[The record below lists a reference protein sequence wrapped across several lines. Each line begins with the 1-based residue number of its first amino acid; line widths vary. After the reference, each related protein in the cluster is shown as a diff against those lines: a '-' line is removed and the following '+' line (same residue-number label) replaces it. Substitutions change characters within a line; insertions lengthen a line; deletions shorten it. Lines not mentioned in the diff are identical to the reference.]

1 MEFDRSINFKTLSAK
16 LAILFILLICT
27 SLFSL
32 LLGSASINIVELF
45 SSFSASSTGTIQE
58 IIFNIRIPRLLLAI
72 GVGGGLSVAG
82 AVFQSL
88 LMNPLAD
95 PYILGVSSG
104 GSFGAVFALL
114 LGLSFMWVE
123 LFSIIGASIVILLVF
138 IIGHRFG
145 KLQPNILLLTGV
157 MIGAFF
163 SAAILLLLT
172 FLNDTL
178 RTAIFWLVGNL
189 AMADNFSAYYI
200 VVLSLILSVVL
211 SLFGYKLNLLAMGD
225 EDASNLG
232 LNPKKIKSVIYILA
246 SVLVGIIVSVSGI
259 IGFVGLLIPHFVR
272 ILFGSDNR
280 IVVPASFLVGAI
292 FLVFTDTIAR
302 TVILPSELPVGVV
315 TAMIGAPVFIY
326 LLKKRTSY

>member
-1 MEFDRSINFKTLSAK
+1 MEFNRSVNFKSLMVK
-16 LAILFILLICT
+16 LAILFSLLVLT

-32 LLGSASINIVELF
+32 LLGSVNINISDLL
-45 SSFSASSTGTIQE
+45 SSISGNSSDTIQE
-58 IIFNIRIPRLLLAI
+58 IIYNIRIPRLLLAI

-104 GSFGAVFALL
+104 GSFGAVLALL
-114 LGLSFMWVE
+114 LGLSFIWVE
-123 LFSIIGASIVILLVF
+123 LFSVIGASIVILLVF
-138 IIGHRFG
+138 LIGHRFG

-163 SAAILLLLT
+163 SALILLLLT

-200 VVLSLILSVVL
+200 IIFSLILSIFL
-211 SLFGYKLNLLAMGD
+211 SFFGYKLNLLAMGD

-232 LNPKKIKSVIYILA
+232 LNPKRIKSIIYILA

-259 IGFVGLLIPHFVR
+259 IGFVGLLIPHVVR
-272 ILFGSDNR
+272 IIFGSDNR

-315 TAMIGAPVFIY
+315 TALIGAPAFIY
-326 LLKKRTSY
+326 LLKKREA

>member
-1 MEFDRSINFKTLSAK
+1 MELDRSINLKSLIVK
-16 LAILFILLICT
+16 LAILFILLVFT

-32 LLGSASINIVELF
+32 LLGSLDISLIELF
-45 SSFSASSTGTIQE
+45 SSFGGSSSETIRE
-58 IIFNIRIPRLLLAI
+58 VIFNIRIPRLLLAI

-104 GSFGAVFALL
+104 GSFGAVLALL
-114 LGLSFMWVE
+114 LGLSFLWVE
-123 LFSIIGASIVILLVF
+123 LFSVIGASIVILLVF
-138 IIGHRFG
+138 ILGHRFG

-163 SAAILLLLT
+163 SALILLLLT
-172 FLNDTL
+172 FMNDSL

-200 VVLSLILSVVL
+200 VIFSLILSVIL

-232 LNPKKIKSVIYILA
+232 LNPKRIKSVVYILA

-259 IGFVGLLIPHFVR
+259 IGFVGLLIPHVVR
-272 ILFGSDNR
+272 IIFGSDNR

-292 FLVFTDTIAR
+292 FLLFTDTIAR
-302 TVILPSELPVGVV
+302 TIILPSELPVGVV
-315 TAMIGAPVFIY
+315 TAMIGAPAFIY
-326 LLKKRTSY
+326 LLKKRVA

>member
-1 MEFDRSINFKTLSAK
+1 MEFDRSVNLKSLIVK
-16 LAILFILLICT
+16 LAILFILLVFT

-32 LLGSASINIVELF
+32 LLGSVNINISDLFNLF
-45 SSFSASSTGTIQE
+45 SGSSTDTIQE

-104 GSFGAVFALL
+104 GSFGAVLALL
-114 LGLSFMWVE
+114 LGLSFIWVE
-123 LFSIIGASIVILLVF
+123 LFSIVGASIVILLVF
-138 IIGHRFG
+138 LIGHRFG

-163 SAAILLLLT
+163 SALILLLLT

-200 VVLSLILSVVL
+200 VIFSLILSIVL

-232 LNPKKIKSVIYILA
+232 LNPKRIKSVVYILA

-259 IGFVGLLIPHFVR
+259 IGFVGLLIPHVVR
-272 ILFGSDNR
+272 IIFGSDNR

-292 FLVFTDTIAR
+292 FLLFTDTIAR

-315 TAMIGAPVFIY
+315 TAMIGAPAFIY
-326 LLKKRTSY
+326 LLKKREA

>member
-1 MEFDRSINFKTLSAK
+1 MEFDRIINPKKLIGK
-16 LAILFILLICT
+16 LALLFTLLVFT

-32 LLGSASINIVELF
+32 LLGSVNINLSELIF
-45 SSFSASSTGTIQE
+45 SFSGSSNDTIQE

-104 GSFGAVFALL
+104 GSFGAVLALL
-114 LGLSFMWVE
+114 LGLSFIWVE
-123 LFSIIGASIVILLVF
+123 LFSVIGASIVILLVF
-138 IIGHRFG
+138 FLGHRFG

-163 SAAILLLLT
+163 SALILLLLT

-200 VVLSLILSVVL
+200 VIFSLILSVIL

-232 LNPKKIKSVIYILA
+232 LNPKRIKSVVYILA

-259 IGFVGLLIPHFVR
+259 IGFVGLLIPHVVR
-272 ILFGSDNR
+272 IIFGSDNR
-280 IVVPASFLVGAI
+280 IVVPASFIVGAI

-326 LLKKRTSY
+326 LLKRREA

>member
-1 MEFDRSINFKTLSAK
+1 MEFDRSINLKSLIGK
-16 LAILFILLICT
+16 LTILFILLVFT

-32 LLGSASINIVELF
+32 LLGSVNISITELF
-45 SSFSASSTGTIQE
+45 SVFSGSSTDTIQE
-58 IIFNIRIPRLLLAI
+58 IIWHIRIPRLLLAI

-104 GSFGAVFALL
+104 GSFGAVLALL
-114 LGLSFMWVE
+114 LGLSFIWVE
-123 LFSIIGASIVILLVF
+123 LFSVIGASLVILLVF

-163 SAAILLLLT
+163 SALILLLLT

-200 VVLSLILSVVL
+200 IILSFILSVLL

-232 LNPKKIKSVIYILA
+232 LNPKRIKSVVYILA
-246 SVLVGIIVSVSGI
+246 SILVGAIVSVSGI

-272 ILFGSDNR
+272 IIFGSDNR
-280 IVVPASFLVGAI
+280 IVVPASFLIGAI
-292 FLVFTDTIAR
+292 FLLFADTIAR
-302 TVILPSELPVGVV
+302 TIILPSELPVGVV
-315 TAMIGAPVFIY
+315 TAIIGAPVFVY
-326 LLKKRTSY
+326 LLKKRDV

>member
-1 MEFDRSINFKTLSAK
+1 MEFDRSVNLKSLIVK
-16 LAILFILLICT
+16 LAILFILLVFT

-32 LLGSASINIVELF
+32 LLGSVNINISDLFNLF
-45 SSFSASSTGTIQE
+45 SGSSTDTIQE

-104 GSFGAVFALL
+104 GSFGAVLALL
-114 LGLSFMWVE
+114 LGLSFIWVE
-123 LFSIIGASIVILLVF
+123 LFSVVGASIVILLVF
-138 IIGHRFG
+138 LIGHRFG

-163 SAAILLLLT
+163 SALILLLLT

-200 VVLSLILSVVL
+200 VIFSLILSIVL

-232 LNPKKIKSVIYILA
+232 LNPKRIKSVVYILA

-259 IGFVGLLIPHFVR
+259 IGFVGLLIPHVVR
-272 ILFGSDNR
+272 IIFGSDNR

-292 FLVFTDTIAR
+292 FLLFTDTIAR

-315 TAMIGAPVFIY
+315 TAMIGAPAFIY
-326 LLKKRTSY
+326 LLKKREA

>member
-1 MEFDRSINFKTLSAK
+1 MEFNRSINLKSLIVK
-16 LAILFILLICT
+16 LTILFALLVFT

-32 LLGSASINIVELF
+32 LLGSVNINFSELF
-45 SSFSASSTGTIQE
+45 SSFSGSSTDTIQE
-58 IIFNIRIPRLLLAI
+58 IILNIRIPRLLLAI

-104 GSFGAVFALL
+104 GSFGAVLALL
-114 LGLSFMWVE
+114 IGLSFIWVE
-123 LFSIIGASIVILLVF
+123 LFSVVGASIVILLVF

-163 SAAILLLLT
+163 SALILLLLT

-200 VVLSLILSVVL
+200 VIFSLILSVIL

-232 LNPKKIKSVIYILA
+232 LNPKRIKSIIYILA
-246 SVLVGIIVSVSGI
+246 SILVGIIVSVSGI
-259 IGFVGLLIPHFVR
+259 IGFVGLLIPHVVR
-272 ILFGSDNR
+272 IIFGSDNR

-292 FLVFTDTIAR
+292 FLVFSDTIAR
-302 TVILPSELPVGVV
+302 IVILPSELPVGVV
-315 TAMIGAPVFIY
+315 TALIGAPAFIY
-326 LLKKRTSY
+326 LLKKREA

>member
-1 MEFDRSINFKTLSAK
+1 MEYDRSINLKSLIVK
-16 LAILFILLICT
+16 LAILFALLVST

-32 LLGSASINIVELF
+32 LLGSVNINISELF
-45 SSFSASSTGTIQE
+45 ASFSSSSTDIIQE

-104 GSFGAVFALL
+104 GSFGAVLALL
-114 LGLSFMWVE
+114 LGLSFIWVE
-123 LFSIIGASIVILLVF
+123 LFSVVGASIVILLVF
-138 IIGHRFG
+138 LIGHRFG

-163 SAAILLLLT
+163 SALILLLLT

-200 VVLSLILSVVL
+200 VIFSLILSVIL

-232 LNPKKIKSVIYILA
+232 LNPKRIKSLVYILA

-259 IGFVGLLIPHFVR
+259 IGFVGLLIPHVVR
-272 ILFGSDNR
+272 IIFGSDNR

-302 TVILPSELPVGVV
+302 IVILPSELPVGVV
-315 TAMIGAPVFIY
+315 TALIGAPAFIY
-326 LLKKRTSY
+326 LLKKREA

>member
-1 MEFDRSINFKTLSAK
+1 MEFNRSINLKSLIVK
-16 LAILFILLICT
+16 LAILFSLLGLT
-27 SLFSL
+27 SLLSL
-32 LLGSASINIVELF
+32 LLGSVNINISDLI
-45 SSFSASSTGTIQE
+45 SSFSGTSTDTVQE

-104 GSFGAVFALL
+104 GSFGAVLALL
-114 LGLSFMWVE
+114 LGLSFIWVE
-123 LFSIIGASIVILLVF
+123 LFSIVGASIVILLVF

-163 SAAILLLLT
+163 SALILLLLT

-200 VVLSLILSVVL
+200 VIFSIILSIVL

-232 LNPKKIKSVIYILA
+232 LNPKRIKSVVYILA

-259 IGFVGLLIPHFVR
+259 IGFVGLLIPHVVR
-272 ILFGSDNR
+272 IIFGSDNR

-292 FLVFTDTIAR
+292 FLVFADTIAR
-302 TVILPSELPVGVV
+302 TIILPSELPVGVV
-315 TAMIGAPVFIY
+315 TALIGAPAFIY
-326 LLKKRTSY
+326 LLKKREA

>member
-1 MEFDRSINFKTLSAK
+1 MEFNRSINLKSLIVK
-16 LAILFILLICT
+16 LAILFSLLGLT
-27 SLFSL
+27 SLLSL
-32 LLGSASINIVELF
+32 LLGSVNINISDLI
-45 SSFSASSTGTIQE
+45 SSFSGTSTDTVQE

-104 GSFGAVFALL
+104 GSFGAVLALL
-114 LGLSFMWVE
+114 LGLSFIWVE
-123 LFSIIGASIVILLVF
+123 LFSIVGASIVILLVF

-163 SAAILLLLT
+163 SALILLLLT

-200 VVLSLILSVVL
+200 VIFSIILSIVL

-232 LNPKKIKSVIYILA
+232 LNPKRIKSVVYILA

-259 IGFVGLLIPHFVR
+259 IGFVGLLIPHVVR
-272 ILFGSDNR
+272 IIFGSDNR

-292 FLVFTDTIAR
+292 FLVFADTIAR

-315 TAMIGAPVFIY
+315 TALIGAPAFIY
-326 LLKKRTSY
+326 LLKKRET

>member
-1 MEFDRSINFKTLSAK
+1 MEFDRNVNLKSLMIK
-16 LAILFILLICT
+16 LAFLFALLLLS

-32 LLGSASINIVELF
+32 LLGSVNINIYELF
-45 SSFSASSTGTIQE
+45 ASFSSSSTDTIQE

-104 GSFGAVFALL
+104 GSFGAVLALF
-114 LGLSFMWVE
+114 LGLSFIWVE
-123 LFSIIGASIVILLVF
+123 LFSVIGASIVILLVF

-163 SAAILLLLT
+163 SALILLILT

-200 VVLSLILSVVL
+200 VIFSIILSIVL

-232 LNPKKIKSVIYILA
+232 LNPKRIKSVVYILA
-246 SVLVGIIVSVSGI
+246 SILVGIIVSVSGI
-259 IGFVGLLIPHFVR
+259 IGFVGLLIPHVVR
-272 ILFGSDNR
+272 IIFGSDNR
-280 IVVPASFLVGAI
+280 IVVPASFLVGAV

-315 TAMIGAPVFIY
+315 TAMLGAPAFIY
-326 LLKKRTSY
+326 LLKKREA

>member
-1 MEFDRSINFKTLSAK
+1 MVK
-16 LAILFILLICT
+16 LAILFSLLVLT

-32 LLGSASINIVELF
+32 LLGSVNINISDLL
-45 SSFSASSTGTIQE
+45 SSISGNSSDTIQE
-58 IIFNIRIPRLLLAI
+58 IIYNIRIPRLLLAI

-104 GSFGAVFALL
+104 GSFGAVLALL
-114 LGLSFMWVE
+114 LGLSFIWVE
-123 LFSIIGASIVILLVF
+123 LFSVIGASIVILLVF
-138 IIGHRFG
+138 LIGHRFG

-163 SAAILLLLT
+163 SALILLLLT

-200 VVLSLILSVVL
+200 IIFSLILSIFL
-211 SLFGYKLNLLAMGD
+211 SFFGYKLNLLAMGD

-232 LNPKKIKSVIYILA
+232 LNPKRIKSIIYILA

-259 IGFVGLLIPHFVR
+259 IGFVGLLIPHVVR
-272 ILFGSDNR
+272 IIFGSDNR

-315 TAMIGAPVFIY
+315 TALIGAPAFIY
-326 LLKKRTSY
+326 LLKKREA

>member
-1 MEFDRSINFKTLSAK
+1 MEFNRSINLKSLIVK
-16 LAILFILLICT
+16 LAILFSLLGLT
-27 SLFSL
+27 SLLSL
-32 LLGSASINIVELF
+32 LLGSVNINISDLI
-45 SSFSASSTGTIQE
+45 SSFSGTSTDTVQE

-104 GSFGAVFALL
+104 GSFGAVLALL
-114 LGLSFMWVE
+114 LGLSFIWVE
-123 LFSIIGASIVILLVF
+123 LFSIVGASIVILLVF

-163 SAAILLLLT
+163 SALILLLLT

-200 VVLSLILSVVL
+200 VIFSIILSIVL

-232 LNPKKIKSVIYILA
+232 LNPKRIKSVVYILA

-259 IGFVGLLIPHFVR
+259 IGFVGLLIPHVVR
-272 ILFGSDNR
+272 IIFGSDNR

-292 FLVFTDTIAR
+292 FLVFADTIAR

-315 TAMIGAPVFIY
+315 TALIGAPAFIY
-326 LLKKRTSY
+326 LLKKREA

>member
-1 MEFDRSINFKTLSAK
+1 MEFDRSVNLKSLIVK
-16 LAILFILLICT
+16 LAILFILLVFT

-32 LLGSASINIVELF
+32 LLGSVNINISDLINLF
-45 SSFSASSTGTIQE
+45 SGSSTDTIQE

-104 GSFGAVFALL
+104 GSFGAVLALL
-114 LGLSFMWVE
+114 LGLSFIWVE
-123 LFSIIGASIVILLVF
+123 LFSIVGASIVILLVF
-138 IIGHRFG
+138 LIGHRFG

-163 SAAILLLLT
+163 SALILLLLT

-200 VVLSLILSVVL
+200 VIFSLILSIVL

-232 LNPKKIKSVIYILA
+232 LNPKRIKSVVYILA

-259 IGFVGLLIPHFVR
+259 IGFVGLLIPHVVR
-272 ILFGSDNR
+272 IIFGSDNR

-292 FLVFTDTIAR
+292 FLLFTDTIAR

-315 TAMIGAPVFIY
+315 TAMIGAPAFIY
-326 LLKKRTSY
+326 LLKKREA

>member
-1 MEFDRSINFKTLSAK
+1 MEFDRSINLKSLMWK
-16 LAILFILLICT
+16 LTVLFILLIFT

-32 LLGSASINIVELF
+32 LLGSANINISELF
-45 SSFSASSTGTIQE
+45 ASFSGSSTDTIQE
-58 IIFNIRIPRLLLAI
+58 IILHIRIPRLLLAI

-104 GSFGAVFALL
+104 GSFGAVLALL
-114 LGLSFMWVE
+114 LGLSFIWVE

-163 SAAILLLLT
+163 SALILLLLT

-200 VVLSLILSVVL
+200 VIFSLIISVVL

-232 LNPKKIKSVIYILA
+232 LNPKRIKSVIYILA

-272 ILFGSDNR
+272 IIFSSDNR
-280 IVVPASFLVGAI
+280 IVVPASFLIGAI

-315 TAMIGAPVFIY
+315 TAIIGAPVFIY
-326 LLKKRTSY
+326 LLKKRET